1 MVTCAGER
9 FSYRQK
15 EGAFS
20 QPNAQV
26 CQKMLTF
33 AVECTRGAPSPDV
46 DLLEL
51 YCGNGNF
58 TAPLSRNFRKVVG
71 TEISKASVQVTRQ
84 PQPQQPRNGRPSQR
98 SCQRS
103 S

>member
-1 MVTCAGER
+1 MMDRWWARSTSRRSSRSAVTNAPPATTHTWDSPANRTCWLVTCAGER

-51 YCGNGNF
+51 YCGNH
-58 TAPLSRNFRKVVG
+58 RH
-71 TEISKASVQVTRQ
+71 
-84 PQPQQPRNGRPSQR
+84 
-98 SCQRS
+98 
-103 S
+103 

>member
-1 MVTCAGER
+1 MTCAGER

-71 TEISKASVQVTRQ
+71 TEISKASVQVTPPAPAPAA
-84 PQPQQPRNGRPSQR
+84 PQRSSQR
-98 SCQRS
+98 SS
-103 S
+103 